1 VSADNQNQPLRIALV
16 GYGKMGRMIESLA
29 AEANCEIVL
38 RLDEHNNADRA
49 GMTLEAF
56 ADVDAAIEFSTPATV
71 VGNIQRLCELGV
83 PTAVGTTGWYEQ
95 IDEVRALA
103 EKSKAG
109 VIYGANFSVGVNAF
123 YRVVEAAGRAFA
135 HAEDYDCW
143 GYEAHHKFKKDAPSG
158 TMLRLL
164 EVMRESGYE
173 RPIDVATNRVGHI
186 PGTHE
191 FGFDSEADTIR
202 ISHTARGRSGF
213 AKGALRAARWI
224 SSRQGF
230 HEFSQVWDQ
239 MI

>member
-1 VSADNQNQPLRIALV
+1 MSDENPNQPLRIALV
-16 GYGKMGRMIESLA
+16 GYGKMGRMIDSLA
-29 AEANCEIVL
+29 AEANCEVLL
-38 RLDEHNNADRA
+38 RLDEFNNADRA
-49 GMTLEAF
+49 GMTREAF

-71 VGNIQRLCELGV
+71 IGNIERLCELGV
-83 PTAVGTTGWYEQ
+83 PVAVGTTGWYER

-103 EKSKAG
+103 GQSEGG

-123 YRVVEAAGRAFA
+123 YRVVEAAARAFA
-135 HAEDYDCW
+135 RAEDYDCW
-143 GYEAHHKFKKDAPSG
+143 GYEVHHKFKKDAPSG

-164 EVMRESGYE
+164 EVMRESGYQ

-202 ISHTARGRSGF
+202 ISHTARGRAGF
-213 AKGALRAARWI
+213 ALGALRAARWI

>member
-1 VSADNQNQPLRIALV
+1 VSADTPTQPLRIALV
-16 GYGKMGRMIESLA
+16 GYGKMGHMIDRLA
-29 AEANCEIVL
+29 ADANCEIVL
-38 RLDEHNNADRA
+38 RLDEYNNAARA
-49 GMTLEAF
+49 GMTSEAF
-56 ADVDAAIEFSTPATV
+56 SGVDAAIEFSTPATV
-71 VGNIQRLCELGV
+71 VGNIERLCELGV
-83 PTAVGTTGWYEQ
+83 PTAVGTTGWFERL
-95 IDEVRALA
+95 DEVRALA
-103 EKSKAG
+103 ETSKAG

-123 YRVVEAAGRAFA
+123 YRVVEAAARAFA
-135 HAEDYDCW
+135 QAEDYDCW

-164 EVMRESGYE
+164 EVMRESGYN
-173 RPIDVATNRVGHI
+173 RPIDVAANRVGHI

-213 AKGALRAARWI
+213 AQGALRAARWI
-224 SSRQGF
+224 SSRRGF

>member
-1 VSADNQNQPLRIALV
+1 MNAACPSVPLRIALV

-29 AEANCEIVL
+29 EEANCSIVL
-38 RLDEHNNADRA
+38 RLDEHNNANRT
-49 GMTLEAF
+49 GMTSGAF
-56 ADVDAAIEFSTPATV
+56 TDVDAAIEFSAPEAA
-71 VGNIQRLCELGV
+71 VGNILRLCELGI
-83 PTAVGTTGWYEQ
+83 PTAVGTTGWYDHL
-95 IDEVRALA
+95 DEVRAA
-103 EKSKAG
+103 VESSKTG

-123 YRVVEAAGRAFA
+123 YRVVEAAARTFA

-143 GYEAHHKFKKDAPSG
+143 GYEAHHKQKKDAPSG

-173 RPIDVATNRVGHI
+173 RPIDVATNRVGYI

-202 ISHTARGRSGF
+202 MSHTARGRSGF
-213 AKGALRAARWI
+213 AKGSLRAARWI

>member
-1 VSADNQNQPLRIALV
+1 MSAENQPLRIALV

-29 AEANCEIVL
+29 EEANCTIVL
-38 RLDEHNNADRA
+38 RLDEFNNADRS
-49 GMTLEAF
+49 GMTPETF
-56 ADVDAAIEFSTPATV
+56 ADVDAAIEFSTPATAV
-71 VGNIQRLCELGV
+71 DNTLRLCELGI
-83 PTAVGTTGWYEQ
+83 PTAVGTTGWHDRL
-95 IDEVRALA
+95 DEVRTAV
-103 EKSKAG
+103 EETGTG
-109 VIYGANFSVGVNAF
+109 VIYGANFSIGVNAF
-123 YRVVEAAGRAFA
+123 YRIVEAAARTFA
-135 HAEDYDCW
+135 DAEDYDCW
-143 GYEAHHKFKKDAPSG
+143 GYEAHHKWKKDAPSG

-164 EVMRESGYE
+164 DVMKESGYE
-173 RPIDVATNRVGHI
+173 RPIDVATNRVGHV

-224 SSRQGF
+224 SSRNGL

>member
-1 VSADNQNQPLRIALV
+1 MSDDNPNQPLRIALV
-16 GYGKMGRMIESLA
+16 GYGKMGRMIDSLA
-29 AEANCEIVL
+29 AEANCEVLL
-38 RLDEHNNADRA
+38 RLDEFNNADRA
-49 GMTLEAF
+49 GMTREAF
-56 ADVDAAIEFSTPATV
+56 AVVDAAIEFSTPATV
-71 VGNIQRLCELGV
+71 IGNIERLCELGV
-83 PTAVGTTGWYEQ
+83 PVAVGTTGWYER

-103 EKSKAG
+103 GQSEGG

-123 YRVVEAAGRAFA
+123 YRVVEAAARAFA
-135 HAEDYDCW
+135 RADDYDCW

-164 EVMRESGYE
+164 EVMRESGYQ

-202 ISHTARGRSGF
+202 ISHTARGRAGF
-213 AKGALRAARWI
+213 ALGALRAARWI

>member
-1 VSADNQNQPLRIALV
+1 MSADAPTQQLRIALV
-16 GYGKMGRMIESLA
+16 GYGKMGKMIDSLA
-29 AEANCEIVL
+29 SDANCKIVL
-38 RLDEHNNADRA
+38 RLDEFNNADRA
-49 GMTLEAF
+49 GMTPEAF
-56 ADVDAAIEFSTPATV
+56 ANVEAAIEFSTPATV
-71 VGNIQRLCELGV
+71 FGNIERLCELGV
-83 PTAVGTTGWYEQ
+83 PTVVGTTGWYERM
-95 IDEVRALA
+95 DEVRALA

-109 VIYGANFSVGVNAF
+109 VIYAANFSVGVNAF
-123 YRVVEAAGRAFA
+123 YRVVEAAARAFA

-173 RPIDVATNRVGHI
+173 RSIDVATNRVGHI

-224 SSRQGF
+224 SSRRGF

-239 MI
+239 LI

>member
-1 VSADNQNQPLRIALV
+1 VSVDDRNKRLRIALV
-16 GYGKMGRMIESLA
+16 GYGKMGHVIESLA
-29 AEANCEIVL
+29 AAANCEVAL
-38 RLDEHNNADRA
+38 RLDEFNNAGRA
-49 GMTLEAF
+49 GMTPEAF
-56 ADVDAAIEFSTPATV
+56 AGVDVAIEFSTPATV
-71 VGNIQRLCELGV
+71 VGNVERLCELGV
-83 PTAVGTTGWYEQ
+83 PAVVGTTGWYER
-95 IDEVRALA
+95 IDEVRALV

-123 YRVVEAAGRAFA
+123 YRVVEAAARAFA

-164 EVMRESGYE
+164 EVMRQSGYE

-213 AKGALRAARWI
+213 ALGALRAARWI

>member
-1 VSADNQNQPLRIALV
+1 MSDDNPNPPLRIALV
-16 GYGKMGRMIESLA
+16 GYGKMGRMIDSLA
-29 AEANCEIVL
+29 AEANCEVVL
-38 RLDEHNNADRA
+38 RLDEFNNADRA
-49 GMTLEAF
+49 GMTREAF

-71 VGNIQRLCELGV
+71 IGNIERLCELGV
-83 PTAVGTTGWYEQ
+83 PVAVGTTGWYER

-103 EKSKAG
+103 GQSEGG

-123 YRVVEAAGRAFA
+123 YRVVEAAARAFA
-135 HAEDYDCW
+135 RADDYDCW
-143 GYEAHHKFKKDAPSG
+143 GYEVHHKFKKDAPSG

-164 EVMRESGYE
+164 EVMRESGYQ

-202 ISHTARGRSGF
+202 ISHTARGRAGF
-213 AKGALRAARWI
+213 ALGALRAARWI